1 MRFEHSALL
10 VHKSKGFKTTTI
22 EISEIPVSYTH
33 PVCFARYFSFV
44 FTCRVSGTVKYWS
57 CHEWL
62 EVQSEQYAL
71 KRSFL
76 KKAITLPW
84 PEACWSKCN
93 NKQLFKLR
101 NKRRGRG
108 TIKTTSPFLIQS
120 WSEGFSPLESNSTK
134 VNSVC
139 HQLRLQPQE
148 NRLSRFIQICNYV
161 ISAANH
167 KPVVCCSLNQLFNV
181 RKLIQNT
188 VKLKPSQTNSVDVF
202 SSKIRQLQ
210 FMDIT
215 KAVFFLLL

>member
-1 MRFEHSALL
+1 MTGSVLIKMQQQTI
-10 VHKSKGFKTTTI
+10 VHAEKQTDRGGEPS
-22 EISEIPVSYTH
+22 
-33 PVCFARYFSFV
+33 
-44 FTCRVSGTVKYWS
+44 
-57 CHEWL
+57 
-62 EVQSEQYAL
+62 
-71 KRSFL
+71 
-76 KKAITLPW
+76 
-84 PEACWSKCN
+84 
-93 NKQLFKLR
+93 KQLHIFLFNRDQR
-101 NKRRGRG
+101 N
-108 TIKTTSPFLIQS
+108 
-120 WSEGFSPLESNSTK
+120 FSPLESNSTK
-134 VNSVC
+134 VNSIC

-215 KAVFFLLL
+215 KAVFFLAFIIAVNQILS